1 MTFLVV
7 AVGAAIGACLR
18 FLTDRQVKA
27 WQYTQFPWGTFVVN
41 AVGSLVLGFLTGAAL
56 FGFDAP
62 LVHAL
67 LGTGLCGALT
77 TFSQLRD
84 RAPVHR
90 RRTAAVGLERGGYAL
105 LRNRCGRD
113 RHGACRRGVDGVAA
127 ICLRVCSFVVEGLTG
142 PDSGKPRQ

>member
-77 TFSQLRD
+77 TFSTFSYETAHLFTDGARLLSVSNVVGTLFSGIG
-84 RAPVHR
+84 AGVIGMVLA
-90 RRTAAVGLERGGYAL
+90 AAVWTA
-105 LRNRCGRD
+105 
-113 RHGACRRGVDGVAA
+113 
-127 ICLRVCSFVVEGLTG
+127 
-142 PDSGKPRQ
+142 